1 MTMQRIDPAA
11 FHARAARP
19 APQSPRSSFLLAM
32 VLLVALAGYATRVDA
47 RADTAVPE
55 SGCQGAAARVPHAS
69 ARSSFLGRSC
79 RDAECGAHK
88 AGFAWADRNGV
99 TDPHACAEAED
110 PGFAEGCEVFATSR
124 VTAEQAGFA
133 WARDNALDDR
143 CRCGG
148 AGPRFEAGCEAFVM
162 ISR

>member
-1 MTMQRIDPAA
+1 MTRERIVPAA
-11 FHARAARP
+11 IHARGARP
-19 APQSPRSSFLLAM
+19 ARHSPHSLLLLATA
-32 VLLVALAGYATRVDA
+32 LLFGGAGFALRVDA

-55 SGCQGAAARVPHAS
+55 SSCQGAAARVPHADS
-69 ARSSFLGRSC
+69 RSSFLGRSC

-99 TDPHACAEAED
+99 TDPQACAEAED
-110 PGFAEGCEVFATSR
+110 PGFAEGCVVFATAR

-133 WARDNALDDR
+133 WARDNGLDDR

-148 AGPRFEAGCEAFVM
+148 AGPRFEAGCQAFVT

>member
-1 MTMQRIDPAA
+1 MTRQRIVPAA
-11 FHARAARP
+11 IHVRGARAARH
-19 APQSPRSSFLLAM
+19 SPLASFLLSMA
-32 VLLVALAGYATRVDA
+32 LLVAIAATALRADA

-55 SGCQGAAARVPHAS
+55 AGCQGAAARVPHAG
-69 ARSSFLGRSC
+69 ARASFLGWSC

-99 TDPHACAEAED
+99 TDPEACAEAED
-110 PGFAEGCEVFATSR
+110 PGFVEGCEVFATAR

-133 WARDNALDDR
+133 WARDNALEDR

-162 ISR
+162 LSR